1 MKGYSSHLSFERGCD
16 EDADDEDDRDDDDS
30 KECMMS

>member
-1 MKGYSSHLSFERGCD
+1 MKGYSSHLSFERECD
-16 EDADDEDDRDDDDS
+16 EDEDDEDDRDRDGS